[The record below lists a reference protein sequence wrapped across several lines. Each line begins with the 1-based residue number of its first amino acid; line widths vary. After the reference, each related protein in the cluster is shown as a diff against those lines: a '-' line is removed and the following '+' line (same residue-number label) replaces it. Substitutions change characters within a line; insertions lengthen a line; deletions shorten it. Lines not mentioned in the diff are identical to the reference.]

1 MKFTKEMD
9 FKEKVSRTITRHSLP
24 GKDAPV
30 LIALSGGADS
40 VALLRVMLSLG
51 YQCEAAHCNFHL
63 RGEESERDEAFV
75 RMLCDELNVG
85 LHVAAFDTKAY
96 AAGHKISVEMAA
108 RELRYDF
115 FRRLTTNGTADYVAV
130 AHHRDDNAETVL
142 LNIIRGTGLRGL
154 CGMQYL
160 NGNVMRPL
168 LDVSRKEITDYLES
182 LGQTYV
188 TDSTN
193 LQTDVTRNKIRLDV
207 LPLLSNINPSIN
219 ETLHREAG
227 KLQETMTIYKWAVEN
242 ILKNITRNAYG
253 DEMLTVASIPAG
265 VSLEAV
271 LYEWLYTK
279 GFGETRILDAYK
291 ASQGTSRV
299 CFEAEK
305 YMLFFE
311 QGVYYL
317 ASKDS
322 FPKFVPFALPEK
334 GKVRLWNGKK
344 MLIERS
350 CDAISEK
357 ELKLPCNAFMDS
369 NKLKFPLTLRAA
381 RNGDRFVPFGMNGTK
396 LVSDYLS
403 DRKIPW
409 AERLRQLV
417 VEDGEKIVWL
427 VGRRVDNRVK
437 ITPNTKDVVSL
448 RLA

>member
-1 MKFTKEMD
+1 
-9 FKEKVSRTITRHSLP
+9 
-24 GKDAPV
+24 
-30 LIALSGGADS
+30 
-40 VALLRVMLSLG
+40 
-51 YQCEAAHCNFHL
+51 
-63 RGEESERDEAFV
+63 
-75 RMLCDELNVG
+75 
-85 LHVAAFDTKAY
+85 
-96 AAGHKISVEMAA
+96 
-108 RELRYDF
+108 
-115 FRRLTTNGTADYVAV
+115 
-130 AHHRDDNAETVL
+130 
-142 LNIIRGTGLRGL
+142 
-154 CGMQYL
+154 
-160 NGNVMRPL
+160 MRPL

-227 KLQETMTIYKWAVEN
+227 KLQETMAIYKWAVEN

-253 DEMLTVASIPAG
+253 DEILPVASIPAG

-334 GKVRLWNGKK
+334 GEVRLWNGKK